1 MQHILCIS
9 DLRLPLHALP
19 PVSTALSSGVSKTAC
34 EDLPAWPTKSESRCD
49 GSDVRYV
56 STDPDGRAQSREMDT
71 EKMGQQVV
79 ERDGGDW
86 MKGGLRPDGLL
97 LLRTGAILGIA
108 VGIRSR
114 TIRFVRAIA

>member
-19 PVSTALSSGVSKTAC
+19 AVSTALSSGVNKTAC
-34 EDLPAWPTKSESRCD
+34 EDLPTRPTKSESSCN

-79 ERDGGDW
+79 EGDGSEW
-86 MKGGLRPDGLL
+86 MKGGFRADGLL
-97 LLRTGAILGIA
+97 LLRMGAILGMPLELEA
-108 VGIRSR
+108 ELSGL
-114 TIRFVRAIA
+114 

>member
-19 PVSTALSSGVSKTAC
+19 AVSTALSSGVSKTAC
-34 EDLPAWPTKSESRCD
+34 EDLPAWPTKSESSCN

-56 STDPDGRAQSREMDT
+56 STDPDGRAQSREM
-71 EKMGQQVV
+71 GQQVV
-79 ERDGGDW
+79 EGDGGEW
-86 MKGGLRPDGLL
+86 MKGGFRPNGLL

-114 TIRFVRAIA
+114 TIRFVRVIA

>member
-1 MQHILCIS
+1 
-9 DLRLPLHALP
+9 
-19 PVSTALSSGVSKTAC
+19 
-34 EDLPAWPTKSESRCD
+34 
-49 GSDVRYV
+49 
-56 STDPDGRAQSREMDT
+56 MDT

-79 ERDGGDW
+79 EGDGGEW
-86 MKGGLRPDGLL
+86 MKGDGLL

>member
-1 MQHILCIS
+1 
-9 DLRLPLHALP
+9 
-19 PVSTALSSGVSKTAC
+19 
-34 EDLPAWPTKSESRCD
+34 
-49 GSDVRYV
+49 
-56 STDPDGRAQSREMDT
+56 MDT

-79 ERDGGDW
+79 ERDGGEW
-86 MKGGLRPDGLL
+86 MKGGFRLDGLL